1 MKEVVYYSNVEQTAI
16 INELLGLNEKY
27 FEVADVFKYLPDH
40 ICFNE
45 RTGYLTV
52 SNIDI
57 YWTSLELEREG
68 SVVMLFQHLTSDKNI
83 FDSFIDALKWI
94 KSNKDIEII
103 DY

>member
-1 MKEVVYYSNVEQTAI
+1 MKEVVYYSNSRQTEI

-40 ICFNE
+40 ISFNG

-57 YWTSLELEREG
+57 CWTSLELGYNG
-68 SVVMLFQHLTSDKNI
+68 SVVSLFQHLTSDKNI
-83 FDSFIDALKWI
+83 FDSFIDAIKWI
-94 KSNKDIEII
+94 KTNKNIEII